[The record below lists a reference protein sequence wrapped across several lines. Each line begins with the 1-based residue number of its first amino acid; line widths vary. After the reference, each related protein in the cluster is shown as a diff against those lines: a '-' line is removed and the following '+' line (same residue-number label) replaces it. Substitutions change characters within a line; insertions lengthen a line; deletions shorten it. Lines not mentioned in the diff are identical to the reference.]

1 MRYLHQ
7 TPRSLI
13 IFFVCILCTSTGI
26 SLPRFAIDSGVSCQ
40 ECHVNPTGGGMRNT
54 FGAEYY
60 GRTVLPVPT
69 YQERNRLEGFS
80 TKLNEFIRAGA
91 DFRTLLIYDDDAYST
106 FWQMQGDIYLSLQP
120 AKDLYLYLDKGLY
133 DGFEIFGL
141 LNINSINS
149 HIKAGKFVPAYGLR
163 IDDHNVYTRSG
174 PPGIILLPFG
184 PRAEDTG
191 VEFGYNAH
199 TASFTMGLFNGN
211 PGGGMRF
218 ADESINAVAVRGD
231 WMFHRGSSSNALIGA
246 SLYRNK
252 RASFET
258 LTYGAFGGF
267 GAHRTFNI
275 LGEIM
280 FVSEKR
286 PPTAEAET
294 YLILFSELNFLIR
307 QGIDLKLQY
316 NYGNGGPFD
325 LTQQAIGFGAEVF
338 LLAGLELRPLYRIHF
353 SDEIEN
359 YSEFIFMFHL
369 YF

>member
-1 MRYLHQ
+1 MRHSGYTSRTLAI
-7 TPRSLI
+7 LI
-13 IFFVCILCTSTGI
+13 LMVAWISTGLA
-26 SLPRFAIDSGVSCQ
+26 LPRFAIDSGASCQ

-60 GRTVLPVPT
+60 GRTILPVPT
-69 YQERNRLEGFS
+69 YQERNRLDGFS

-91 DFRTLLIYDDDAYST
+91 DFRTLLIYDDDANST
-106 FWQMQGDIYLSLQP
+106 FWQMQGDLYLTLQP

-149 HIKAGKFVPAYGLR
+149 HIKVGKFIPAYGIR

-174 PPGIILLPFG
+174 PPGIVSLPFG
-184 PRAEDTG
+184 PRGEDTG

-199 TASFTMGLFNGN
+199 TASLTMGLFSGN

-231 WMFHRGSSSNALIGA
+231 WMFHRGSSSNALVGA
-246 SLYRNK
+246 SLYRNN
-252 RASFET
+252 RALYET
-258 LTYGAFGGF
+258 LAYGVFGGF

-280 FVSEKR
+280 FLSEKR
-286 PPTAEAET
+286 PPAAPADT
-294 YLILFSELNFLIR
+294 YFILFSELNVLIR
-307 QGIDLKLQY
+307 QGIDLKVQY
-316 NYGNGGPFD
+316 NYGNGGPFN

-338 LLAGLELRPLYRIHF
+338 MLAGLELRPLYRIHF
-353 SDEIEN
+353 SDTIQN
-359 YSEFIFMFHL
+359 YSELIFMFHL